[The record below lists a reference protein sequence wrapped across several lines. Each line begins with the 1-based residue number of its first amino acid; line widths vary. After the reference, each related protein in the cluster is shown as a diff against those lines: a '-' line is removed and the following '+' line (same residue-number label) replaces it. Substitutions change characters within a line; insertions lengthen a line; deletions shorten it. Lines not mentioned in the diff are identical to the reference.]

1 MLMILTSPHL
11 KSAVGVAKVAGAT
24 ESASSF
30 FSSWPKETAT
40 SERATAAKNK
50 TFILEKN
57 LEFYFLELCEVS
69 DRARDIPSLPPSV
82 LQPLGSES
90 VVGIKNFVSN

>member
-30 FSSWPKETAT
+30 FSSCPKETAT
-40 SERATAAKNK
+40 REKTRATKNK
-50 TFILEKN
+50 FFIFEQFRLKRTFFI
-57 LEFYFLELCEVS
+57 
-69 DRARDIPSLPPSV
+69 
-82 LQPLGSES
+82 
-90 VVGIKNFVSN
+90 